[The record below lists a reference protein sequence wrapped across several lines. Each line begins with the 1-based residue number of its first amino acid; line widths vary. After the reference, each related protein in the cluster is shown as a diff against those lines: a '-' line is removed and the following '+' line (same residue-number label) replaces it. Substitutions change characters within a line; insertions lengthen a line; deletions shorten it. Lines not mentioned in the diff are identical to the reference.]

1 MSGSPK
7 YSTVTISAARQQ
19 QEAQRRARQEAERR
33 RREAERAA
41 ERQRREAARLEAR
54 RRRMAELA
62 ETRRAQDEKRLTGV
76 RMERARAAERR
87 LTELDELTETLRS
100 SGAPGDAVNRIGV
113 ETALLRERL
122 RYGADDTVD
131 EEIER
136 LRGRAMRLRSSAQP
150 GPAAGSLGAPLQA
163 LETLGLRL
171 ADLGPQAVADDPEGH
186 RGCGS
191 LIDQLRTALEEGR
204 TARFEAL
211 LGTAEHRLAQ
221 HTAAVGEAA
230 EARRREAAQEAE
242 RETQRAEASR
252 LAAEET
258 RLRRESLDEAADRLD
273 TIADSV
279 RDAIQDAVD
288 SAETALADELRTA
301 LAEVTDALG
310 AERATAALTAVAVLE
325 EVLPRAEATLD
336 ELLLAYERRTHL
348 ARALQNAMSGAGFT
362 FTGGDDQDRGL
373 LLRFARSNGA
383 LYSATVASAADGA
396 PVLAYR
402 VDGEADVSAVPT
414 GAEAVCDSTEEL
426 LEQVHDAMVG
436 DGFVPGELL
445 WEGKPPGS
453 RGRGLRSVRKEQR
466 R

>member
-1 MSGSPK
+1 M
-7 YSTVTISAARQQ
+7 TISAARQQ
-19 QEAQRRARQEAERR
+19 QEARHRARQEAERR

-41 ERQRREAARLEAR
+41 ERQRREAARAEAR

-62 ETRRAQDEKRLTGV
+62 ETRRAQDEKRLVGV

-87 LTELDELTETLRS
+87 LTELEELMETLGA
-100 SGAPGDAVNRIGV
+100 SGTPGDAVKRIGV
-113 ETALLRERL
+113 ETAQLRERL
-122 RYGADDTVD
+122 RHGADTTVD

-136 LRGRAMRLRSSAQP
+136 LRGRAVRLQSSAQP
-150 GPAAGSLGAPLQA
+150 GPTAGSGRVVPRQA
-163 LETLGLRL
+163 LKTLGLRL

-191 LIDQLRTALEEGR
+191 LIDQLHTALEEGR

-211 LGTAEHRLAQ
+211 LGTAEHRLTQ
-221 HTAAVGEAA
+221 HAAAVGEAA
-230 EARRREAAQEAE
+230 ETRRREAAQEAE
-242 RETQRAEASR
+242 REARRAEVSR
-252 LAAEET
+252 LAAEEE
-258 RLRRESLDEAADRLD
+258 RLRRESLEEAADRLD
-273 TIADSV
+273 TIADAV
-279 RDAIQDAVD
+279 RDAIRDAVD

-310 AERATAALTAVAVLE
+310 AGRATAALAALAGLE
-325 EVLPRAEATLD
+325 EVLPRAEAALD

-348 ARALQNAMSGAGFT
+348 ARTLQNAMSGAGFT
-362 FTGGDDQDRGL
+362 FTGGNEQDRGL

-402 VDGEADVSAVPT
+402 VDGEADVSVVPAA
-414 GAEAVCDSTEEL
+414 AEAVCDSTEEL
-426 LEQVHDAMVG
+426 LEQVHEAMAG
-436 DGFVPGELL
+436 DGFVPGELQ

-453 RGRGLRSVRKEQR
+453 RGPGLRTVRKEWR